1 MRRSFT
7 FHIVILLLV
16 LQAGTPAL
24 FAADSNLESLI
35 QNQHWKRAKDAAESE
50 YRAHSQDAQAAYMLS
65 RVRAAYGEYD
75 DALKYAQ
82 QAVQADPKNA
92 AYHRQLAEVYGD
104 IGNTASIFKQY
115 GLSKKCRAE
124 IDAAAAI
131 NPNDVENLDAQMSY
145 LRDAPGIVGG
155 DKKKA
160 LAIAEQITRINP
172 ARGYLAQVDVLRAD
186 NKDDPRIEQ
195 LFQKAVEA
203 DARNYDALIDLA
215 SFYNQPQHSNPSQT
229 EKYSAMAIQVNP
241 DRAIAYGLLAQ
252 ALVKQNREREIPPL
266 LARAEKAVP
275 DNLVAYVLAARAL
288 IQQGVDFDNAEIYL
302 RKYLTQPPEPGFT
315 IPAGVHFSIAQLYEK
330 RGDKPKARA
339 ELQTALQLKPDFE
352 PAKQELKKV
361 Q

>member
-1 MRRSFT
+1 MRRSFAFRIT
-7 FHIVILLLV
+7 FLLFAIL
-16 LQAGTPAL
+16 AGTFAL
-24 FAADSNLESLI
+24 VAADSNLESLI
-35 QNQHWKRAKDAAESE
+35 QNQHWKRAKEAAESE
-50 YRAHSQDAQAAYMLS
+50 YRARPQDAQAAFMLS
-65 RVRAAYGEYD
+65 RVRTAYGEYD

-82 QAVQADPKNA
+82 QAAQSDPKNA

-124 IDAAAAI
+124 IDAAVAI

-160 LAIAEQITRINP
+160 MAIAEQITKIDP
-172 ARGYLAQVDVLRAD
+172 ARGYLAQVDIIRAD

-195 LFQKAVEA
+195 LLQKAVEA
-203 DARNYDALIDLA
+203 DARNYGALIGLA
-215 SFYNQPQHSNPSQT
+215 NFYNQPQHANPSQT
-229 EKYSAMAIQVNP
+229 EKYSAMAVQVNP
-241 DRAIAYGLLAQ
+241 DRAIGYALLAQ
-252 ALVKQNREREIPPL
+252 ALIKQNREIEVPPL
-266 LARAEKAVP
+266 LGKAEKAVP
-275 DNLVAYVLAARAL
+275 DNLVPYVFAARAL
-288 IQQGVDFDNAEIYL
+288 IQQGMDFDNAEIYL

-315 IPAGVHFSIAQLYEK
+315 IHAGVHFSIAQLYEK
-330 RGDKPKARA
+330 RGDKTKARA